1 MNAKVHDLM
10 STKVVTTEPHREVDH
25 VRKMMENA
33 GVGSIPVVDPE
44 MEPVGMV
51 SASDLAASGL
61 NGRSPVSQVMSDR
74 VLAVPRYEEVSTAAR
89 IMRNH
94 KIHHLVVT
102 HEKKVVG
109 MLSAFDLLRL
119 VEGHRFVAKAAP
131 TPSKRK
137 GSKRS

>member
-10 STKVVTTEPHREVDH
+10 SPNVVTTQPHRDVDH

-33 GVGSIPVVDPE
+33 GIGSIPVVDSE
-44 MEPVGMV
+44 DHPVGMI
-51 SASDLAASGL
+51 SASDLAAPGQ
-61 NGRSPVSQVMSDR
+61 NGRSPISQHMSDQ
-74 VLAVPRYEEVSTAAR
+74 VLTVPGYEEVSTAAR

-119 VEGHRFVAKAAP
+119 VEDHRYVAKP
-131 TPSKRK
+131 PPPPSKRK
-137 GSKRS
+137 GSRRS